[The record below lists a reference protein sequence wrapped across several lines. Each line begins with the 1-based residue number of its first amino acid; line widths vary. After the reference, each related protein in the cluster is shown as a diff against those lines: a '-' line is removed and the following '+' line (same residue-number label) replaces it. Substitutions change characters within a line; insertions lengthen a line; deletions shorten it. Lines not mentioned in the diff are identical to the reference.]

1 MNRWEL
7 QIHLYLSHTS
17 TAEITLDTTNVLGL
31 AEERYISWSDPK
43 NRDELETILETDV
56 LYIILDLKKADL
68 NS

>member
-1 MNRWEL
+1 
-7 QIHLYLSHTS
+7 LYLSHTS
-17 TAEITLDTTNVLGL
+17 TAEITLDTTCVTFRNTLGL

-56 LYIILDLKKADL
+56 LYIVLDLKKADL